1 MLTADNKQKINFKGS
16 PVSNEK
22 IVKLLGVTVDNKLS
36 FEPHSNLV
44 CKKLVK
50 NSMPLLEVQSLSQ
63 RKGWE
68 LSWMH
73 L

>member
-22 IVKLLGVTVDNKLS
+22 IVKSLGVTVDNKLS